1 MSYLTSYFSYYYSDY
16 SPVPLRLVSIEPDDL
31 RTCFT
36 GLIIDDLVG
45 GEGVE
50 FFNLNIPPP
59 TQPGVSVGLDTTT
72 INIIDDDGEPLSL
85 W

>member
-1 MSYLTSYFSYYYSDY
+1 M
-16 SPVPLRLVSIEPDDL
+16 PLRLVSIEPDNL

-36 GLIIDDLVG
+36 GLIIDDLIG

-50 FFNLNIPPP
+50 FFNLNIPSP
-59 TQPGVSVGLDTTT
+59 TQPGVNVGLDITT